1 MMETFSPKAQSQY
14 SIEAEKINK
23 KPEGKN
29 GSGISKDSSL
39 TNLIA

>member
-1 MMETFSPKAQSQY
+1 METFSPKALSQY
-14 SIEAEKINK
+14 SIEAEKLNK
-23 KPEGKN
+23 KPEGKS